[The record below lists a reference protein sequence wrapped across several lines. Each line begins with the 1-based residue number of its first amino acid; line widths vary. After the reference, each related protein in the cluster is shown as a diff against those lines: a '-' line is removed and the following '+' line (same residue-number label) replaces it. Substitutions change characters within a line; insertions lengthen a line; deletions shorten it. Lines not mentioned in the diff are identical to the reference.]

1 MEKIL
6 KKILRKSFQIDL
18 DDKYCYP
25 NVKDFEMANDRVVKA
40 EIERYCA
47 KNNQTVEFLSEEKP
61 IVFIL
66 NGKEKYTASL
76 EMGHGRYNYGYH
88 IQCLEVIE

>member
-1 MEKIL
+1 MKSIL

-18 DDKYCYP
+18 EDKYCYP
-25 NVKDFEMANDRVVKA
+25 NYKDFEMANDRVIKT

-47 KNNQTVEFLSEEKP
+47 KSNQTVEFLNEEKP

-66 NGKEKYTASL
+66 NGKDKYTAAL
-76 EMGHGRYNYGYH
+76 EMGYGRYKNGYH
-88 IQCLEVIE
+88 IQCLEVIK